1 MTTQELQ
8 GMSGEQLEMT
18 LGDSEKEMFQL
29 RFQAATDRLEA
40 PSQMRKMK
48 QNIARIKTEQRRR
61 ELETLNSADEG
72 ELRQRWNNLLER
84 TVGPGKRLAKR
95 EMERIEILGEERGLN
110 FDTIASG
117 EPANAEGTKS

>member
-40 PSQMRKMK
+40 PSQMHKMK
-48 QNIARIKTEQRRR
+48 QTIARIKTEQRRR
-61 ELETLNSADEG
+61 ELETLHNADES
-72 ELRQRWNNLLER
+72 ELRKRWNDLQAQ

-95 EMERIEILGEERGLN
+95 EIERIEILGEERGLS
-110 FDTIASG
+110 FETSAADVS
-117 EPANAEGTKS
+117 AEVHGVKS